1 MRRHLYFFCLVGLAG
16 LFLAPAPGRAQ
27 DTALTAEQLSH
38 LDQWGWLTPD
48 FKRAVHD
55 LVETKQAIVATK
67 AEEKKLAQELPDLQK
82 QATDAQAKVAAL
94 RQELAEYDRTDEFD
108 FTQLQKAM
116 SDPGAKP
123 EEQRVLAQA
132 YVWTYATSP
141 HLAEAQQD
149 LQQVQ
154 KKIAD
159 QLQAAKDA
167 EAARVAARAKLIQRA
182 QAHDLSLAEW
192 RDFLRDMSQ
201 EDLLK
206 YLGAPQTQQPDYWIY
221 AGSWTEDPVTHQK
234 VGIQVTFNAGRVIS
248 VAEGPP

>member
-1 MRRHLYFFCLVGLAG
+1 MRRHLYSFVLGGMAG
-16 LFLAPAPGRAQ
+16 LSLAPVPGRAE
-27 DTALTAEQLSH
+27 TETTAEQLGH

-48 FKRAVHD
+48 FKRAVHE
-55 LVETKQAIVATK
+55 LVETRQAIVAAK
-67 AEEKKLAQELPDLQK
+67 AEENKLSQDLPELQK
-82 QATDAQAKVAAL
+82 QAAEAVAKTAAL
-94 RQELAEYDRTDEFD
+94 RQELAEYDHTDEAD
-108 FTQLQKAM
+108 FIQLQKEM
-116 SDPGAKP
+116 NDPGAKP
-123 EEQRVLAQA
+123 EEQLTLAQA

-141 HLAEAQQD
+141 HLAEARQY

-159 QLQAAKDA
+159 QVQVEKDA
-167 EAARVAARAKLIQRA
+167 EAARVAARTRLVQRA
-182 QAHDLSLAEW
+182 QAHDLNLTEW

-206 YLGAPQTQQPDYWIY
+206 YLGAPRTREPDYWVY
-221 AGSWTEDPVTHQK
+221 SGSWTEDPVTHQK